1 MHFLI
6 ERPAYPNETLDYY
19 NYNLPFFTLGKNQDI
34 LDKYI
39 DKIVDFSNSL
49 EIFTEK
55 DKIFIYSDGVS
66 NRFFIDKIADI
77 VNITGEMTLY
87 ASSVFKKSIVF
98 DNITDNSILNM
109 EELEYYMSR
118 NGFLPRYFD
127 FDSFTQKAKYP
138 FSNLLSVRNIE
149 QVLISRDILE
159 PTLVSPVTD
168 TPNDRP
174 YDIVNID
181 FANTF
186 LIPKQY
192 QTDIVKVEHDNINRI
207 EIDTGFIY
215 SAVFVED
222 YEPTEG
228 RQLIPKRYCTTHGYT
243 VSPVISEE
251 TYINEPLLSRTP
263 INKESL
269 VDISSRY
276 ISTTDKHAKYF
287 SVNRTNN
294 IEIPEDFVIS
304 YNEAKSIIDKK
315 FKDIL
320 SPRVEDLQTL

>member
-66 NRFFIDKIADI
+66 NMFFIDKIADI
-77 VNITGEMTLY
+77 VNITVEMTLY

-159 PTLVSPVTD
+159 PTLV
-168 TPNDRP
+168 
-174 YDIVNID
+174 
-181 FANTF
+181 
-186 LIPKQY
+186 
-192 QTDIVKVEHDNINRI
+192 
-207 EIDTGFIY
+207 
-215 SAVFVED
+215 
-222 YEPTEG
+222 
-228 RQLIPKRYCTTHGYT
+228 
-243 VSPVISEE
+243 
-251 TYINEPLLSRTP
+251 
-263 INKESL
+263 
-269 VDISSRY
+269 
-276 ISTTDKHAKYF
+276 
-287 SVNRTNN
+287 
-294 IEIPEDFVIS
+294 
-304 YNEAKSIIDKK
+304 
-315 FKDIL
+315 
-320 SPRVEDLQTL
+320 